1 MPSSH
6 SGSSHSSSSHSSS
19 SHSSGGFSSHSSSS
33 HSSSSWGSSW
43 GSSRSSRSSRSSSR
57 GPSGSLWG
65 SLRDPVSGPSR
76 HSAGSHSSSPTIY
89 KSHYV
94 RSGSMRGSVIDR
106 PRYNQPRGYTPSEHH
121 NVSPIPHYCV
131 HHNYFYYPLSWTDEA
146 TGQEY
151 KRGYYDENGQYYEN
165 VVFQTDGV
173 YKNVICQ
180 CEYCDTISKIDWTEG
195 GPLICPQC
203 GGTMKILSAL
213 DEYTQDPNY
222 EKNKSIP
229 SYVDYADRGSYVS
242 GSSGGST
249 LATLIKCILII
260 VGVIL
265 AVVVL
270 MEFVRGSRYQEDDFP
285 IGYVRE
291 DGGVYQGNGSWVWF
305 ETPGNNVQEDPPS
318 NPELFNSVIYL
329 NDVAPGVG
337 QITGDY
343 NHDRELIWDESEES
357 YHDPDSDL
365 WAWYNTDVYPNLWQ
379 YWYEPISQDYGDYGW
394 MEWEDGVWYIEA
406 DRDEWIQVPDQ
417 YDTSPLWHIEY
428 HGEDAENS
436 HTIPLHVDDSS
447 ENISNPDLFNEIIY
461 LERVSDDSYV
471 ITGNVE
477 HDLEPV
483 WQQEEQSYY
492 EVESGMWLWYNTDVE
507 PNLWQYWYE
516 PISQDFGNYGWMEW
530 EDGTWYI
537 EANAGDWIPLPEEYD
552 TSPLWHIVASDS
564 D

>member
-1 MPSSH
+1 
-6 SGSSHSSSSHSSS
+6 
-19 SHSSGGFSSHSSSS
+19 
-33 HSSSSWGSSW
+33 
-43 GSSRSSRSSRSSSR
+43 
-57 GPSGSLWG
+57 
-65 SLRDPVSGPSR
+65 
-76 HSAGSHSSSPTIY
+76 
-89 KSHYV
+89 
-94 RSGSMRGSVIDR
+94 MRGSIIDR

-173 YKNVICQ
+173 YKNVVCQ

-229 SYVDYADRGSYVS
+229 SYVDYADRGSYD
-242 GSSGGST
+242 GESSGGGNP
-249 LATLIKCILII
+249 ATFFKSILII
-260 VGVIL
+260 IGVIL
-265 AVVVL
+265 ALVVC
-270 MEFVRGSRYQEDDFP
+270 MEFVRGSRYQAEDDYP

-291 DGGVYQGNGSWVWF
+291 DGGVYLGNGAWGWYGAPDDNS
-305 ETPGNNVQEDPPS
+305 EYDPPS

-329 NDVAPGVG
+329 NDIGPGVCS
-337 QITGDY
+337 ITGDVD
-343 NHDRELIWDESEES
+343 HDRELIWDEAEES

-406 DRDEWIQVPDQ
+406 DEGYWIEVPAQ
-417 YDTSPLWHIEY
+417 YDTSPLWHIETGSDSNPVRF
-428 HGEDAENS
+428 GETLRLAAAGDAAYQITQEDDYD
-436 HTIPLHVDDSS
+436 LELRWDSS
-447 ENISNPDLFNEIIY
+447 EDCYI
-461 LERVSDDSYV
+461 
-471 ITGNVE
+471 
-477 HDLEPV
+477 EPTS
-483 WQQEEQSYY
+483 Q
-492 EVESGMWLWYNTDVE
+492 LCAWYNTDVN

-516 PISQDFGNYGWMEW
+516 PISGNYGDYGWMEY
-530 EDGTWYI
+530 EDDLWYI
-537 EANAGDWIPLPEEYD
+537 EVDEGQWEPVSEEYD
-552 TSPLWHIVASDS
+552 TSPLWHIVDANPVE
-564 D
+564 